1 MASVQFGSLL
11 NGGMTY
17 KSNQY
22 ILVEMDKNGVLQSET
37 TAASFSFDG
46 YGHSSPSNG
55 IWKTQRSLSQSEV
68 TSLGLTA
75 PTFGVQLLGI
85 KSTS

>member
-17 KSNQY
+17 HNNNY
-22 ILVEMDKNGVLQSET
+22 EMIELDNNGLKTNET
-37 TAASFSFDG
+37 PASSISFDG
-46 YGHSSPSNG
+46 MLDIPSPSNG
-55 IWKTQRSLSQSEV
+55 FGTQRKLSQSEV
-68 TSLGLTA
+68 TSLSLTA